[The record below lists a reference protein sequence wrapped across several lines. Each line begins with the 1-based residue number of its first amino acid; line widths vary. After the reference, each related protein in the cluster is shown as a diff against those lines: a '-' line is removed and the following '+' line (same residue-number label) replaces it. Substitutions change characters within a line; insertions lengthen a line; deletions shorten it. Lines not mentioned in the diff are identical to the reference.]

1 MTYNGAIK
9 LADFGFAAQLTDKKN
24 NRKTTVGTP
33 YWMAPEVID
42 GVDYD
47 EKVGDFLLF
56 LFLFLFLFCF
66 CCDSV
71 QIYLFFYLFIYLFI
85 LLFFYSFCTFIF
97 LPLRLTY
104 GV

>member
-1 MTYNGAIK
+1 MTYSGAIK

-47 EKVGDFLLF
+47 EKVIKGEVKEEGGECKGREWDGG
-56 LFLFLFLFCF
+56 
-66 CCDSV
+66 
-71 QIYLFFYLFIYLFI
+71 I
-85 LLFFYSFCTFIF
+85 LTFI
-97 LPLRLTY
+97 
-104 GV
+104 